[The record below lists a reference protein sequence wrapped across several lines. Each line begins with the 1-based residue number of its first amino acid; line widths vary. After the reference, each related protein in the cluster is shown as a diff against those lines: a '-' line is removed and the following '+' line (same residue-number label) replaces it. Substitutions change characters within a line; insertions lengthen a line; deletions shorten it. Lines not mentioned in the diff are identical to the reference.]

1 MMCRV
6 YASLNIRKRNS
17 NFSKKQM
24 FLLMKEL
31 LMMSFSLS
39 GIATAIIA

>member
-1 MMCRV
+1 MPEV
-6 YASLNIRKRNS
+6 LNIRKRNS

-24 FLLMKEL
+24 FRDERL